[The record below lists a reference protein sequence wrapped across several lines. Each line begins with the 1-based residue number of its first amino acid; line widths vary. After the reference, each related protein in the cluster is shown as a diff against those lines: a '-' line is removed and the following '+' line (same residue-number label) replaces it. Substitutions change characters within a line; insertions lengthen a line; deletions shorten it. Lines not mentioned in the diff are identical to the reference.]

1 MATAAVKKAQASQAA
16 VARRA
21 SVIAK
26 QKVAEATKEL
36 REKFKRAAPQLR
48 KDVMESF
55 VLPGLSG
62 VVGAV
67 GADMVMDR
75 FKPLAGAKGDIA
87 KILAGVTVG
96 TLGRKLVK
104 TPYLHCAALGITVVN
119 GYKLAT
125 RLINRASTG
134 QGLSGLLDD
143 GDNRDLIGTGAQNPG
158 SRLEE
163 VNIYLRDGSQTRG
176 YQDTA
181 GNLYDANGAFISSG
195 NAPALNALPSDYTDP
210 ALQAA
215 QQLSGMDEGQRAL
228 AAARSLG

>member
-1 MATAAVKKAQASQAA
+1 MATASVKNAQSSQAA

-21 SVIAK
+21 SHIAK
-26 QKVAEATKEL
+26 KKVAEVTKNL

-67 GADMVMDR
+67 GTDMVMDR
-75 FKPLAGAKGDIA
+75 FRPLAGAKGDIA

-104 TPYLHCAALGITVVN
+104 TPYLHSAALGITIVN

-143 GDNRDLIGTGAQNPG
+143 GDNRDLIGAGSSAPT

-176 YQDTA
+176 YQDAA

-195 NAPALNALPSDYTDP
+195 NAPALNALPSDATDP
-210 ALQAA
+210 ALLAA
-215 QQLSGMDEGQRAL
+215 QQLSGMDDGQRAL